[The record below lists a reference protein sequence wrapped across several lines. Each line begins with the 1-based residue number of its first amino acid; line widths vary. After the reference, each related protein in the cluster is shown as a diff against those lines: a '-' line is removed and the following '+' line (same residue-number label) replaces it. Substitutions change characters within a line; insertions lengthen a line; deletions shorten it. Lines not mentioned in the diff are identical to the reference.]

1 MLLALL
7 HAENLL
13 DDLIGGGHLAAAV
26 AGEINGLGAVECQL
40 HVLQH
45 LALVQLHVQDGLDG
59 ILAGGL
65 ADGVVGEGPHGDGT
79 DQTHV
84 DALGLQLGNGALGN
98 TGHGAEGGDDVLRI
112 RPKLSIATLP

>member
-1 MLLALL
+1 MLR
-7 HAENLL
+7 
-13 DDLIGGGHLAAAV
+13 IFSTISSVVGILAAAV

-65 ADGVVGEGPHGDGT
+65 ADGVVGEGP
-79 DQTHV
+79 
-84 DALGLQLGNGALGN
+84 A
-98 TGHGAEGGDDVLRI
+98 R
-112 RPKLSIATLP
+112 